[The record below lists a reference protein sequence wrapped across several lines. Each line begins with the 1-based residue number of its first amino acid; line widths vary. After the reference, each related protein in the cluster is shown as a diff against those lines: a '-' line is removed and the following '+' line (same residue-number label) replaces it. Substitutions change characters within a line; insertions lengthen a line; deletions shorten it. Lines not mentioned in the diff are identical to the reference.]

1 MAHRKPKLV
10 LTIMLAACAAGA
22 FGIAAYSQESPGDPH
37 HRPMMPFAAVLRP
50 AQKRQ
55 LFSII
60 KADKSKLDALHQRL
74 HAAREALIEKLFSPG
89 PTVDLSKEV
98 ADLKSAQA
106 AMIDE
111 RVSIA
116 LAARKLLSPQ
126 QLKDA
131 ATFHARLEELRRQE
145 SQLREQM
152 ENSNNAPAPAQ
163 E

>member
-1 MAHRKPKLV
+1 MKFKPKLV
-10 LTIMLAACAAGA
+10 LAFMLAVCAAGA
-22 FGIAAYSQESPGDPH
+22 FGVRAYPQEGSDSPH
-37 HRPMMPFAAVLRP
+37 HRSIIPFAAVLRP
-50 AQKRQ
+50 DQKRQ
-55 LFSII
+55 LYTII

-74 HAAREALIEKLFSPG
+74 HAAREALIQKLFTSG

-98 ADLKSAQA
+98 AELKSAQA

-116 LAARKLLSPQ
+116 LAARKLLTPQ

-131 ATFHARLEELRRQE
+131 ATFHSRLEALHRQE
-145 SQLREQM
+145 AQLMEQM
-152 ENSNNAPAPAQ
+152 ESSRTAGGQ